1 MEQGQVVG
9 TTPEKK
15 LLKIIETGG
24 AKGAGQPEAVKAGVV
39 KQIKKPGL
47 PLAAFFTR
55 LSGAGTQFKAK
66 LSPDAILAADVKKIN
81 VLLMVASL
89 AIAAYLLFGFATH
102 KKDSARDILKPVNQ
116 DQKTIDALTAMPKVS
131 ISMSETETLGTLL
144 EKIKKRDY
152 FKPVAKQQK
161 KAAAE
166 KTGPVSTQA
175 IDQAAENLRLVG
187 ISYAPNPKDS
197 YAMIEDLASKIT
209 YFIKVDQAIS
219 GVKVADIQK
228 DRVLL
233 TYQGQEKEMR

>member
-1 MEQGQVVG
+1 
-9 TTPEKK
+9 
-15 LLKIIETGG
+15 
-24 AKGAGQPEAVKAGVV
+24 
-39 KQIKKPGL
+39 
-47 PLAAFFTR
+47 
-55 LSGAGTQFKAK
+55 
-66 LSPDAILAADVKKIN
+66 
-81 VLLMVASL
+81 
-89 AIAAYLLFGFATH
+89 
-102 KKDSARDILKPVNQ
+102 
-116 DQKTIDALTAMPKVS
+116 
-131 ISMSETETLGTLL
+131 
-144 EKIKKRDY
+144 
-152 FKPVAKQQK
+152 VAKQQK

-209 YFIKVDQAIS
+209 YFIKVNQAIS